1 LGLGLGLGL
10 LGLGCCEHHRF
21 SRSCHVYESVAKDK
35 NGVAGWLVGSQSVM
49 FSCMF
54 CVSGIG
60 SVGFRDLGSEFVGY
74 LPICLSAYLL
84 TYLPTFTEGVGV
96 GGGVI
101 GVGGWVFLGVMDG
114 FMAGWSGWLAR
125 GPGSKQHRPP
135 FCAAE
140 FYMRFD
146 LAVLVSVSVSVS
158 VSVVSGFGSVL
169 LVLFRRWFPFS
180 CCMDERWDVGFNV
193 WCHFSIV
200 SYRSSS
206 SSFLSVNIAYLGVSL
221 AQSAS
226 ALASAGSHLPWW
238 SLRLR
243 CEAQAQH
250 ACVGRRL
257 AGCAPRAAGGRGT
270 AEQHREPGS
279 WKRVVGSWYGV
290 YMRRRGWICGSIGWV
305 GCCCVGVSLT
315 ADVTRDRFR

>member
-1 LGLGLGLGL
+1 LTSDRTWGLMCGLI
-10 LGLGCCEHHRF
+10 
-21 SRSCHVYESVAKDK
+21 S
-35 NGVAGWLVGSQSVM
+35 
-49 FSCMF
+49 
-54 CVSGIG
+54 
-60 SVGFRDLGSEFVGY
+60 
-74 LPICLSAYLL
+74 P
-84 TYLPTFTEGVGV
+84 
-96 GGGVI
+96 
-101 GVGGWVFLGVMDG
+101 
-114 FMAGWSGWLAR
+114 
-125 GPGSKQHRPP
+125 
-135 FCAAE
+135 
-140 FYMRFD
+140 
-146 LAVLVSVSVSVS
+146 
-158 VSVVSGFGSVL
+158 
-169 LVLFRRWFPFS
+169 
-180 CCMDERWDVGFNV
+180 
-193 WCHFSIV
+193 

-257 AGCAPRAAGGRGT
+257 AGCAPRAAGGHGT
-270 AEQHREPGS
+270 VEQHREPGS

-290 YMRRRGWICGSIGWV
+290 YMRRREWIGGSIGWV

>member
-1 LGLGLGLGL
+1 MAWLGRAGHFFFLSYFLSCHSFLSLHCIASHRIYFTLFNHHNPFSFVWVLGLGLGL

-21 SRSCHVYESVAKDK
+21 SCSCHVYESVAKDK

-140 FYMRFD
+140 FHMRFD
-146 LAVLVSVSVSVS
+146 LAVFLSVFGSLCLC
-158 VSVVSGFGSVL
+158 VSGFGYFG
-169 LVLFRRWFPFS
+169 LFRWGYPF
-180 CCMDERWDVGFNV
+180 
-193 WCHFSIV
+193 
-200 SYRSSS
+200 
-206 SSFLSVNIAYLGVSL
+206 
-221 AQSAS
+221 
-226 ALASAGSHLPWW
+226 
-238 SLRLR
+238 
-243 CEAQAQH
+243 
-250 ACVGRRL
+250 
-257 AGCAPRAAGGRGT
+257 
-270 AEQHREPGS
+270 
-279 WKRVVGSWYGV
+279 
-290 YMRRRGWICGSIGWV
+290 
-305 GCCCVGVSLT
+305 GCCIH
-315 ADVTRDRFR
+315 